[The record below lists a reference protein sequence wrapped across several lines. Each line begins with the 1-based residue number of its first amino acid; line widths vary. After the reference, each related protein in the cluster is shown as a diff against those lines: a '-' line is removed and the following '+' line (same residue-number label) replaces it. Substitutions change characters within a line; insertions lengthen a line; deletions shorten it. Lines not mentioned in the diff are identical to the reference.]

1 VSQPIGEPRNGPLL
15 LVLSGPSGVGKD
27 AVLDRMRQRHPD
39 LYYAVTATTRPRRS
53 GEDHG
58 RDYLFVTRE
67 EFQQM
72 LVKDELLEHA
82 QVYERMYGVP
92 RVAVREALARGQDVV
107 LKLDVQGAATIRS
120 KVPDAVLVFLCA
132 PSTEE
137 LERRLRQRQTDSS
150 EQTALRLETARQEMA
165 QTSWFDHV
173 LVNETDDL
181 DGTVASVI
189 DVLRTE
195 RLRVPPRHAQV

>member
-1 VSQPIGEPRNGPLL
+1 ML

-39 LYYAVTATTRPRRS
+39 IHYTVTATTRPRRP
-53 GEDHG
+53 EEEHA
-58 RDYLFVTRE
+58 RDYLFVTQE

-82 QVYERMYGVP
+82 HVYERKYGVP
-92 RVAVREALARGQDVV
+92 RVPVRQALARGQDVV
-107 LKLDVQGAATIRS
+107 LKIDVQGAATIRS
-120 KVPDAVLVFLCA
+120 KVPDAVLVFLRP
-132 PSTEE
+132 PSMEE

-181 DGTVASVI
+181 DGTVARVI
-189 DVLRTE
+189 DVLRAE